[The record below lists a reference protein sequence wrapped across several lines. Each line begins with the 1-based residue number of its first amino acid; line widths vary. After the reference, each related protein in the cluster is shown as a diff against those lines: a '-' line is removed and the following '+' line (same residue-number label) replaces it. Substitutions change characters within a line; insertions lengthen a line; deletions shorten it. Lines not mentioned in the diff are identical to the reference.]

1 MADSWDPVWGMWHKS
16 SQPFIWEK
24 PNRGYIPQR
33 HGFVEITWSIMFA
46 KWSAGWPG
54 ILWRNPTTTNRI
66 QGNNVTTVPGPPCH
80 VVSSN
85 PCAGNYGSI
94 DPCCDQ
100 EGDTVDPQ
108 WQCPQ
113 SKPTCVDYVYNDHW
127 GFCEKKVLL
136 NWWWCMFVWRKKEK
150 KRERE
155 RERDVCRLCV
165 CEWRYSQ

>member
-1 MADSWDPVWGMWHKS
+1 MGNVAQIISTIHLGEAQPWVHPTTARVCRNYMINHVRQMERRLTWYTLTQSNDHKS
-16 SQPFIWEK
+16 DSRE
-24 PNRGYIPQR
+24 
-33 HGFVEITWSIMFA
+33 
-46 KWSAGWPG
+46 
-54 ILWRNPTTTNRI
+54 
-66 QGNNVTTVPGPPCH
+66 NNVTTVPGPPCH

-85 PCAGNYGSI
+85 PCAGNYGII

-136 NWWWCMFVWRKKEK
+136 N
-150 KRERE
+150 
-155 RERDVCRLCV
+155 
-165 CEWRYSQ
+165 